1 MDTVPIILEPFQCD
15 GCIFSIGKDFLESI
29 RNICITNN
37 ILLIVDEVQCGSMRT
52 CTW

>member
-1 MDTVPIILEPFQCD
+1 MDTDAIILEPVQGE